1 MLISLNIGLRDD
13 PGANPEDFLAKVRA
27 AARHKFASVWWPQP
41 SPGDGIPPWDA
52 LTSLAVIGSHVPGI
66 GLGTAV
72 VSSHLQHPLVLA
84 ARALTV
90 QAATG
95 NRLTLGIGSGH
106 QHTVETVYGIAY
118 DGSPPSARVPRGADA
133 GTRPQAHG
141 ASRSQLRRTERGAQ
155 HSRREPSGS
164 RPRRARTCH
173 AQARRE
179 LG

>member
-1 MLISLNIGLRDD
+1 
-13 PGANPEDFLAKVRA
+13 
-27 AARHKFASVWWPQP
+27 
-41 SPGDGIPPWDA
+41 
-52 LTSLAVIGSHVPGI
+52 VIGSHFPGI

-95 NRLTLGIGSGH
+95 NLLTLGIGSGR

-118 DGSPPSARVPRGADA
+118 DGSAPRLREYLEALMPA
-133 GTRPQAHG
+133 TRPQAHG
-141 ASRSQLRRTERGAQ
+141 ASRNQLRRTERGAQ

-164 RPRRARTCH
+164 RPRHARTCH